1 MTAKESWL
9 QDVFTLMFLCKF
21 ELRRF
26 NLRFQNHYGLGMS
39 KSIVPSISRTL
50 IHKIRLTVTEVEG
63 NYVLQLSYWDLLLYL
78 DACCEVCFPEEYLR
92 IINGPVFTR
101 Y

>member
-1 MTAKESWL
+1 
-9 QDVFTLMFLCKF
+9 
-21 ELRRF
+21 
-26 NLRFQNHYGLGMS
+26 MS

-50 IHKIRLTVTEVEG
+50 IHKIRLTVAEVEG
-63 NYVLQLSYWDLLLYL
+63 NYVLRLSYWDLLLYL